1 MKSLG
6 LLAIV
11 CLLGGCASKPH
22 AAVERP
28 IDAYE
33 DPAGGAAALV
43 FDAPIAQG
51 QPRVSLYRDEREPSA
66 FVGFDAID
74 ATSFYIRTD
83 DRPGLPVDAWIE
95 RRAVSERIGTTYR

>member
-6 LLAIV
+6 LLAIG
-11 CLLGGCASKPH
+11 CLLGGCATKPH
-22 AAVERP
+22 AAADRNIDTYVESP
-28 IDAYE
+28 S
-33 DPAGGAAALV
+33 AAALV

>member
-6 LLAIV
+6 LLAIIG
-11 CLLGGCASKPH
+11 LAGGCATKPQ
-22 AAVERP
+22 AAADRDLDTYVDSP
-28 IDAYE
+28 T
-33 DPAGGAAALV
+33 AAALV

-51 QPRVSLYRDEREPSA
+51 QPRLSLYRDERQPSA
-66 FVGFDAID
+66 FVGFDAVD

-95 RRAVSERIGTTYR
+95 RRAVTERIGTT